1 MPVTISYLYI
11 NVLIDNDFR
20 MVIFTGK
27 TRLEQV
33 CQENDVLERQRSA
46 KPNWDAKNQKRY
58 VERKIRGQTEIG
70 NRDEAINYIGQT
82 NKQMNTY
89 KRSRIIETDTFISN
103 DQ

>member
-46 KPNWDAKNQKRY
+46 KPNWDA
-58 VERKIRGQTEIG
+58 
-70 NRDEAINYIGQT
+70 
-82 NKQMNTY
+82 
-89 KRSRIIETDTFISN
+89 
-103 DQ
+103 